1 MRRNQELLDRR
12 KRIVRNYVAKHESA
26 VTAVRKLSYRFC
38 VSEATIWKDLK
49 D

>member
-12 KRIVRNYVAKHESA
+12 KRIVRNYVAKSKHTGIA
-26 VTAVRKLSYRFC
+26 VWKLSQRFC